1 MDDARRVREFW
12 FGKPPLSREAL
23 DERMK
28 VWFAG
33 EDSAP
38 LAQQQDAAIRS
49 EFGAR
54 VEAALRGELA
64 SWADGPRR
72 RLSLIIL
79 LDQFPRHLYRGRARA
94 FAGDEQALALALSG
108 MQSGAD
114 AALDP
119 VERIFFYMPLQN
131 SESPEVQEESVAA
144 YRRLLGL
151 GEDTPLVH
159 ADYGEALV
167 AMSDGVVTADARAEF
182 DRAPIQM
189 FVKRRGI
196 QIARALIDEV
206 GRHIADAG
214 LIGRVLGAAA
224 VHGKFHGYER
234 HGGILHKPG
243 FDTPG
248 RNQVL
253 DLGGGV
259 RRRRHDCH
267 YAEAHAH
274 HNARARRADL
284 WEGHDRFSTC
294 LGVSSLMR

>member
-33 EDSAP
+33 ASTAP
-38 LAQQQDAAIRS
+38 LVQELDAAIRT

-54 VEAALRGELA
+54 VEAALKGELA

-119 VERIFFYMPLQN
+119 VERIFFYMPLQH

-144 YRRLLGL
+144 YRRLLGEAPQL
-151 GEDTPLVH
+151 LREPFEATLKYAQVH
-159 ADYGEALV
+159 ASIIRRFGRFPHRNHAL
-167 AMSDGVVTADARAEF
+167 
-182 DRAPIQM
+182 
-189 FVKRRGI
+189 
-196 QIARALIDEV
+196 
-206 GRHIADAG
+206 
-214 LIGRVLGAAA
+214 
-224 VHGKFHGYER
+224 
-234 HGGILHKPG
+234 
-243 FDTPG
+243 
-248 RNQVL
+248 
-253 DLGGGV
+253 
-259 RRRRHDCH
+259 
-267 YAEAHAH
+267 
-274 HNARARRADL
+274 RRA
-284 WEGHDRFSTC
+284 ST
-294 LGVSSLMR
+294 LDEAPYLRDADNFGPS